1 VEPSTFLDDVPSFG
15 LQTERAAAD
24 DGARVFGYEVLAA
37 DPLATGSRWAK
48 ARSTNADRDRK
59 RFEGEAGAWVLPR
72 VSVSRLERYMK
83 CPFQFYVSNVLQVA
97 EQPEDEV
104 SRSPLERGRFL
115 HELFE
120 TFFHEW
126 QERKRG
132 RITAESIDEARALFE
147 EIAGPA
153 LRSLPPA
160 EAGLERARLFGSA
173 VGSGIVDRVFAME
186 AERGAGIRE
195 RLMEYE
201 LDDAF
206 TFVGEDGA
214 SRDVRLRA
222 KIDRVDLLDDGTFRL
237 IDYKTKYVP
246 DRRQALQLPI
256 YSACVQTSLLKT
268 HGRTISASE
277 AMYLSF
283 EGPQAVVPLEE
294 RGKLFEDLTTS
305 AGHRLVAALDDIAAG
320 RYPSRPETKNLCTMC
335 AFVAVCRHPGGL
347 EDDVENA

>member
-1 VEPSTFLDDVPSFG
+1 M
-15 LQTERAAAD
+15 
-24 DGARVFGYEVLAA
+24 
-37 DPLATGSRWAK
+37 
-48 ARSTNADRDRK
+48 
-59 RFEGEAGAWVLPR
+59 AGA
-72 VSVSRLERYMK
+72 
-83 CPFQFYVSNVLQVA
+83 
-97 EQPEDEV
+97 
-104 SRSPLERGRFL
+104 G
-115 HELFE
+115 
-120 TFFHEW
+120 
-126 QERKRG
+126 KRG
-132 RITAESIDEARALFE
+132 RITAAHIAEARALFE

-186 AERGAGIRE
+186 AERGSGIRE

-201 LDDAF
+201 LDGDF
-206 TFVGEDGA
+206 TFTGEDGVA
-214 SRDVRLRA
+214 RDVRLRA

-256 YSACVQTSLLKT
+256 YSACVRTSLART
-268 HGRTISASE
+268 HGRDIPASE

-294 RGKLFEDLTTS
+294 RGKLFEELTTS

-320 RYPSRPETKNLCTMC
+320 HYPPRPETKNLCTMC
-335 AFVAVCRHPGGL
+335 AFVAVCRHPGGAKGAQAQKAQKAQIRMPDQVRFDFDAAP
-347 EDDVENA
+347 EPRRRRPMRGRGGWRSIRCATSRSRRRRAPARRACSSIATCGCSKPASRRATSWRSPSRARPRRKCASA

>member
-1 VEPSTFLDDVPSFG
+1 
-15 LQTERAAAD
+15 
-24 DGARVFGYEVLAA
+24 
-37 DPLATGSRWAK
+37 
-48 ARSTNADRDRK
+48 
-59 RFEGEAGAWVLPR
+59 
-72 VSVSRLERYMK
+72 MK
-83 CPFQFYVSNVLQVA
+83 CPFQFFVANVLQVA

-126 QERKRG
+126 QARGRG
-132 RITAESIDEARALFE
+132 RITAADIADARALFE

-160 EAGLERARLFGSA
+160 DAGLERARLFGSA

-186 AERGAGIRE
+186 AERGSGIRE

-201 LDDAF
+201 LDGAF
-206 TFVGEDGA
+206 TFAGEDGVA
-214 SRDVRLRA
+214 RDVRLRA
-222 KIDRVDLLDDGTFRL
+222 KIDRVDLLEDGTFRL

-256 YSACVQTSLLKT
+256 YSACVRTSLART
-268 HGRTISASE
+268 HGRDIPASE

-305 AGHRLVAALDDIAAG
+305 AGHRLVAALDNIAAG
-320 RYPSRPETKNLCTMC
+320 HYPSRPETRNLCTMC
-335 AFVAVCRHPGGL
+335 AFVAVCRHPGGAE
-347 EDDVENA
+347 EDTRAAEGSANTRAAEGAENTRAAEGTANTRATESAEGSDRNA

>member
-1 VEPSTFLDDVPSFG
+1 M
-15 LQTERAAAD
+15 
-24 DGARVFGYEVLAA
+24 
-37 DPLATGSRWAK
+37 
-48 ARSTNADRDRK
+48 
-59 RFEGEAGAWVLPR
+59 LPR

-97 EQPEDEV
+97 EEPEDET

-126 QERKRG
+126 QGRKRG
-132 RITAESIDEARALFE
+132 RITGDNIDEARALFE
-147 EIAGPA
+147 EVAGPA

-195 RLMEYE
+195 RLMEYK
-201 LDDAF
+201 LDGDF
-206 TFVGEDGA
+206 TFAGEDGA
-214 SRDVRLRA
+214 ARAVRLRA

-256 YSACVQTSLLKT
+256 YSECVRTSLSKT
-268 HGRTISASE
+268 HGRDIRASE

-294 RGKLFEDLTTS
+294 RGKVFEELTAS
-305 AGHRLVAALDDIAAG
+305 AGHRLVTALDDIAAG
-320 RYPSRPETKNLCTMC
+320 HYPARPETRNLCTMC

-347 EDDVENA
+347 DEPVDG

>member
-1 VEPSTFLDDVPSFG
+1 
-15 LQTERAAAD
+15 
-24 DGARVFGYEVLAA
+24 VFAYEKLAS
-37 DPLATGSRWAK
+37 DPLTSDSRWAQFR
-48 ARSTNADRDRK
+48 AANAQRDER
-59 RFEGEAGAWVLPR
+59 RFQGEAGEWVLPR

-83 CPFQFYVSNVLQVA
+83 CPFQFYVSNVLQVV
-97 EQPEDEV
+97 EEPEDETT
-104 SRSPLERGRFL
+104 RSPLERGRFL

-126 QERKRG
+126 QARG
-132 RITAESIDEARALFE
+132 RGGITAGDMTEARALFE

-153 LRSLPPA
+153 LRSLSPA

-186 AERGAGIRE
+186 AERGIAIRE

-201 LDDAF
+201 LDGTFSF
-206 TFVGEDGA
+206 TGEDGGV
-214 SRDVRLRA
+214 RDVRLRA
-222 KIDRVDLLDDGTFRL
+222 KIDRVDLLGDGTFRL

-256 YSACVQTSLLKT
+256 YSACVRTSLKTT
-268 HGRTISASE
+268 HGKDIAASE

-283 EGPQAVVPLEE
+283 EGPRAIVPLEE

-305 AGHRLVAALDDIAAG
+305 AGHRLVAALDAIAAG
-320 RYPSRPETKNLCTMC
+320 HYPARPETRNLCTMC
-335 AFVAVCRHPGGL
+335 AFVAVCRHPGGAS
-347 EDDVENA
+347 EEADGA

>member
-1 VEPSTFLDDVPSFG
+1 M
-15 LQTERAAAD
+15 
-24 DGARVFGYEVLAA
+24 
-37 DPLATGSRWAK
+37 
-48 ARSTNADRDRK
+48 
-59 RFEGEAGAWVLPR
+59 LPR

-97 EQPEDEV
+97 EQPEDEI

-132 RITAESIDEARALFE
+132 RITGDNIDEARALFE
-147 EIAGPA
+147 EFAGPA

-195 RLMEYE
+195 RLMEYQ
-201 LDDAF
+201 LDGDF
-206 TFVGEDGA
+206 TFAGEDGA
-214 SRDVRLRA
+214 ARAVRLRA

-256 YSACVQTSLLKT
+256 YSECVRTSLSKT
-268 HGRTISASE
+268 A
-277 AMYLSF
+277 
-283 EGPQAVVPLEE
+283 
-294 RGKLFEDLTTS
+294 
-305 AGHRLVAALDDIAAG
+305 
-320 RYPSRPETKNLCTMC
+320 RP
-335 AFVAVCRHPGGL
+335 RHPRQRSDVPVVRRPAGGRAARGARQG
-347 EDDVENA
+347 VR